1 MGVGGWR
8 GRFAQNLV
16 IMLAQQGSRA
26 ANVPPRFFELVGRAQ
41 MGQCPGL
48 GVGHVNKKIAGFEL
62 FLLGHGFH
70 GQYRGKTDP
79 TLLAGLEEVLDCPA
93 LHPLVEIGLEH
104 VPVLGANKGVFE
116 YFPTRPLWIP
126 HEINQALP
134 LVLLHRHHKDQAVL
148 TLIHAP
154 GIDQAAAQPRRH
166 LTHIGVVDKVLFQE
180 GGDKLL
186 NRKIDMLTLA
196 GFVGF
201 AIGGQARHSRSQP
214 TLKVGLMAGRFE
226 RG

>member
-1 MGVGGWR
+1 
-8 GRFAQNLV
+8 
-16 IMLAQQGSRA
+16 MLAQQGGRA
-26 ANVPPRFFELVGRAQ
+26 ANGPPGLFELVGWAQ

-48 GVGHVNKKIAGFEL
+48 RVGHVNKKIAGFEL

-70 GQYRGKTDP
+70 GQYGGKTNP
-79 TLLAGLEEVLDCPA
+79 ALLAGLEEVLDCPA
-93 LHPLVEIGLEH
+93 LHPFVEIGLEH
-104 VPVLGANKGVFE
+104 VPVLGTDKGVFE
-116 YFPTRPLWIP
+116 YFPTRPLGIP

-134 LVLLHRHHKDQAVL
+134 LILLHRYHKDQAVL

-154 GIDQAAAQPRRH
+154 GIEQASTQPGCH
-166 LTHIGVVDKVLFQE
+166 LPHIGVVDKVLFQE
-180 GGDKLL
+180 GRHKLL

-201 AIGGQARHSRSQP
+201 AIRGQAGHGRSQP
-214 TLKVGLMAGRFE
+214 ALKVGLVAGRFE